1 MSLVSRSRTKT
12 KSGHRG
18 RAEPAGRGRKKLCE
32 RGSECPFK
40 HEHQHTMEYH
50 HGEEGS
56 GGGGGGRAAGRGGHM
71 QRAPGGV
78 LGGSSFTGVGV
89 ALGSGVARSGSMQG
103 RGFVLGSSSSS
114 QTGGAGSTSLRPR
127 TPAEAALARMAALQ
141 GSTNLS
147 AGHVPAASTGESS
160 RGGGQ
165 PIPARSFSSNHWQQ
179 QAAGAGGGGGGG
191 GRSSR
196 RRGESSGVRSDDN
209 EGSSLSP
216 QKKPRKQGVV
226 IDLT

>member
-160 RGGGQ
+160 RGGG
-165 PIPARSFSSNHWQQ
+165 HWQP
-179 QAAGAGGGGGGG
+179 QAAGAGGGGGG

-209 EGSSLSP
+209 AGSSLSP